1 MNLLRAEAA
10 AILGALGMIAAAALA
25 VWWQPLTA
33 QAGTRPSAMLAI
45 AAVALAGTIIT
56 LLAQAAS
63 LASAL
68 QAGPLLQRA
77 AALRRKSWNAVF
89 QRQLNPDAAGHTRPR
104 APSAAPAAA

>member
-1 MNLLRAEAA
+1 MF
-10 AILGALGMIAAAALA
+10 GALGAVLA

-33 QAGTRPSAMLAI
+33 QADVRPSAVLAI
-45 AAVALAGTIIT
+45 AAVALAGSIFA
-56 LLAQAAS
+56 LLARAAW

-77 AALRRKSWNAVF
+77 AALRRKSWSAVF
-89 QRQLNPDAAGHTRPR
+89 QRQLNPDSAGHVRPR